1 MFILPLPFIAPF
13 GAVREGFICAL
24 QGHLSREQVQGF
36 QDDFSGY
43 RQNGAETPA
52 RPWLCSPMP
61 NFAPINPIGQ
71 VSERN
76 NMYKSTTN
84 SKISGNFVH
93 MKQEIPE
100 NIQKVL
106 DENNGT
112 ISSSQAKEIGRYTY
126 YSVLKLVKNGTLLKL
141 RNGLFIEPSRLANT
155 MIDINRLIPMGV
167 LCLYSAWAYYNLTT
181 QIPAEFNVA
190 VDKNIKITIPDYPPI
205 RLLRWSGETLS
216 IGVVKSQMNGYNV
229 QIYDLEKS
237 VCDAIKFRN
246 KVGIDVMSEVLRNYL
261 QRPDRNISKL
271 EKYARELRLYS
282 TLEKYM
288 EVEL

>member
-1 MFILPLPFIAPF
+1 MFILPLLFIVPS
-13 GAVREGFICAL
+13 GAVREGFICAS
-24 QGHLSREQVQGF
+24 QGHLSREQVTRF
-36 QDDFSGY
+36 SRRFSGY
-43 RQNGAETPA
+43 RQNCAETPA
-52 RPWLCSPMP
+52 RPWQCSPMP
-61 NFAPINPIGQ
+61 NFAPINPTGQ

-106 DENNGT
+106 DDNNGT
-112 ISSSQAKEIGRYTY
+112 ISSSQAKEIGRYAY